1 MNLYLKF
8 KNKMK
13 DDDIVCEKILS
24 ILLFRLF
31 VKYQR
36 NIFLEVGIS
45 EAEIYLLPDTFL
57 P

>member
-1 MNLYLKF
+1 
-8 KNKMK
+8 MK